1 MLKSIILFLIQKNVC
16 IKFDDNVNDYEHVY
30 INNTLVQWAN
40 EVKQLGNIVQ
50 CSLYIC
56 VFYMQVVST

>member
-1 MLKSIILFLIQKNVC
+1 MLSIILFLIQKNVC

-40 EVKQLGNIVQ
+40 EVKQLSNIV
-50 CSLYIC
+50 
-56 VFYMQVVST
+56 